1 MLELTEEQLKQI
13 KWNKIK
19 QIKSIL
25 IEFASIQLKN
35 KIEVRHNQSSIDK
48 LKYTC
53 AKEVDIPMQDVPFD
67 PTVAYAY
74 DSAKIKVFKGLFNT
88 KHQKLEL
95 KEYKSTAPLIPWLTK
110 IDYWYSYYIDKTGK
124 ECRIGNVANDCTD
137 DIINTLYFILYNKLK
152 NKKRGH
158 THDDQKYIENHKE
171 HWNLML
177 ERMEVQQEL
186 LEFHHVKS

>member
-19 QIKSIL
+19 QIKAIL
-25 IEFASIQLKN
+25 IEFAAIQQNN
-35 KIEVRHNQSSIDK
+35 KIAVRHNVSSIDK
-48 LKYTC
+48 LKNVC
-53 AKEVDIPMQDVPFD
+53 AKEVDMPRQDVPYD
-67 PTVAYAY
+67 PSVAYVC
-74 DSAKIKVFKGLFNT
+74 DSAKMKVFKGLFNT
-88 KHQKLEL
+88 KYQKLEL
-95 KEYKSTAPLIPWLTK
+95 KESKPIAHLVPWLTK
-110 IDYWYSYYIDKTGK
+110 MEYWFSYYIDKTGK
-124 ECRIGNVANDCTD
+124 ECRIGNVANTCTD

-158 THDDQKYIENHKE
+158 THDDKKYIESHKE
-171 HWNLML
+171 HWKLML